1 MGLEHVMTSVNDRL
15 KAKKFSA
22 DVMHEGRG
30 KSFFNKFRSADGSNV
45 IWLRNDLKVAGD
57 QVVYPFI
64 RGLEGAGVTG
74 KNRLIG
80 NEEILQQHEVYIT
93 CEVLRHAVAAYAQD
107 QAWVPWDLDREAKD
121 ALTIWYADKLDQR
134 MMDSLTR
141 DNTNVLYAPNESGIW
156 GTSES
161 ALTPA
166 NKLTVD
172 ALSGIKAVI
181 DSSHKIFQ
189 PVKVADFGNK
199 KYGIGLFHPNVINDL
214 RMDPDWKEIQKD
226 AAERG
231 SQNPLFSG
239 AEGIVH
245 GIVCWSYDKIPVTLT
260 GASSIPVY
268 HNLIL
273 GEKAVIHAEKET
285 MKPIAQE
292 DDYGEVK
299 GKGVRSIEGLQKVV
313 VTDCASNKKTDFGV
327 IKFMSAGSKAP
338 AKFDLFTV

>member
-1 MGLEHVMTSVNDRL
+1 MALEQVMTSVNDRL

-30 KSFFNKFRSADGSNV
+30 KSFFNKFRSGDGSNV
-45 IWLRNDLKVAGD
+45 IWLRNDLKTAGD
-57 QVVYPFI
+57 QVIYPFI
-64 RGLEGAGVTG
+64 RSLEGAGVSG
-74 KNRLIG
+74 KDRLIG
-80 NEEILQQHEVYIT
+80 KEEVLQQHEVYIQ
-93 CEVLRHAVAAYAQD
+93 CEVLRHAVASYAQD

-134 MMDSLTR
+134 MMDSLTKN
-141 DNTNVLYAPNESGIW
+141 NTNVLYAPNAAGQW
-156 GTSES
+156 GSTES
-161 ALTPA
+161 AISGA
-166 NKLTVD
+166 HKLTVD

-189 PVKVADFGNK
+189 PVKVSEFGNK
-199 KYGIGLFHPNVINDL
+199 KYAIGLFHPNVINAL

-231 SQNPLFSG
+231 SKNPLFSG

-245 GIVCWSYDKIPVTLT
+245 GIVCWGYDKIPVTLT
-260 GASSIPVY
+260 GASGTPVY

-292 DDYGEVK
+292 DDYGEIK
-299 GKGVRSIEGLQKVV
+299 GKGVRSIEGIQKVV
-313 VTDCASNKKTDFGV
+313 VEDRDSGKKTDFGV
-327 IKFMSAGSKAP
+327 IKFLSAGSEAP
-338 AKFDLFTV
+338 AKFDLFSL

>member
-1 MGLEHVMTSVNDRL
+1 MALEQVMTSVNDRL

-30 KSFFNKFRSADGSNV
+30 KSFFNKFRSSDGGNV
-45 IWLRNDLKVAGD
+45 IWLRNDLKSAGD

-64 RGLEGAGVTG
+64 RGLEGAGVSG
-74 KNRLIG
+74 KERLIG
-80 NEEILQQHEVYIT
+80 REEVLQQHEVYIQ
-93 CEVLRHAVAAYAQD
+93 CEVFRHAVASYAQD
-107 QAWVPWDLDREAKD
+107 QAWVSWDLDREAKD

-134 MMDSLTR
+134 MMDSLTKN
-141 DNTNVLYAPNESGIW
+141 NTHVLYAPNGSGQW
-156 GTSES
+156 GSTES
-161 ALTPA
+161 ALTSA

-181 DSSHKIFQ
+181 DGSHKIFQ
-189 PVKVADFGNK
+189 PVKVSEFGNK
-199 KYGIGLFHPNVINDL
+199 KYAVGLFHPNVINDL
-214 RMDPDWKEIQKD
+214 RKDPDWKDMQKD

-231 SQNPLFSG
+231 SKNPLFSG

-245 GIVCWSYDKIPVTLT
+245 GIVCWSYDKVPVTLT
-260 GASSIPVY
+260 GASGAAVY

-299 GKGVRSIEGLQKVV
+299 GKGVRSIEGIQKVV
-313 VTDCASNKKTDFGV
+313 VEDRDNGKKSDFGV
-327 IKFMSAGSKAP
+327 IKFLSCGSEAP
-338 AKFDLFTV
+338 AKFDLFD

>member
-1 MGLEHVMTSVNDRL
+1 MGLENVMTSVNDRL

-30 KSFFNKFRSADGSNV
+30 KSFFDKFRSKNGDNV
-45 IWLRNDLKVAGD
+45 IWLRNDLKAAGD
-57 QVVYPFI
+57 QVIYPFI
-64 RGLEGAGVTG
+64 RSLEGAGVTG
-74 KNRLIG
+74 KTRLIG
-80 NEEILQQHEVYIT
+80 NEEVLQQNEVYIN
-93 CEVLRHAVAAYAQD
+93 CEVMRHAVASYAQD
-107 QAWVPWDLDREAKD
+107 QAWVPWDMDREAKD
-121 ALTIWYADKLDQR
+121 ALALWYADRLDLR
-134 MMDSLTR
+134 MMESLTEAS
-141 DNTNVLYAPNESGIW
+141 TNVLYAPNGSGTW
-156 GTSES
+156 GTSEG
-161 ALTPA
+161 ALTAA

-199 KYGIGLFHPNVINDL
+199 KYAVGLFHPNVINDL
-214 RMDPDWKEIQKD
+214 RKDPDWKEIQKV

-231 SQNPLFSG
+231 SKNPLFSG

-245 GIVCWSYDKIPVTLT
+245 GIICWSYDKIPVTLT
-260 GASSIPVY
+260 GASGIPVY

-313 VTDCASNKKTDFGV
+313 IEDRDNNKKTDFGV
-327 IKFMSAGSKAP
+327 IKFLSAGSEAP
-338 AKFDLFTV
+338 AKFELFSL